1 MKKTNLLIL
10 IFTLLFAFSTNAQI
24 TSNSK
29 KFSVSNYFYPNN
41 NGDYMRYRTH
51 GFVQAH
57 TSTSKGRLFLLPIIE
72 KDDDNTEFVDENGVD
87 FNPAYETTKLARTI
101 IIPIKISSDL
111 PNEKQLPAIA
121 SASGNGISI
130 SHYLSPIVKN
140 NNGGFLIIP
149 QAISLKP
156 QLETSAKNYQDKFD
170 KQKEIIDLYKNYAV
184 ETISMSELEITAS
197 IDNEVINN
205 IQISNTVL
213 TSSGQL
219 PSIKIVRPTLYQQNR
234 IIRGKLEIKVSYK
247 FRDAFTSTISARFD
261 AKEIIEKFISETQ
274 KSSVSSSSSGWQI
287 LGFGNRRK
295 RLKSSFNSTTQKN
308 YSGQKINGT
317 TIEMFDAT
325 DGMIAQFENDFFPG
339 IAKQKVID
347 NHTAAAQRAFDSGNN
362 ALKDL
367 HLKYADAVKNS
378 DPDLEVNT
386 AKAAAALAK
395 KDYATF
401 IAEGVR
407 WGEHTAT
414 GNSSFRRVVRTKAEI
429 DTKTQWSQMRTVSV
443 QHSVSEFLVNFEK
456 DEQKPFIGIGE
467 AIQYN
472 YPVYYFNNYGQV
484 TNQVMKNGIM
494 ASCIIEGSPAHSS
507 GLIPGMIITAIGE
520 QTITNGTDLINL
532 MKNYDPGDNLNIS
545 IIEYQGYQS
554 KEREI
559 SITLVAGAPK

>member
-10 IFTLLFAFSTNAQI
+10 ILILLCAFSTNAQI

-41 NGDYMRYRTH
+41 NGDYMRYRAH

-57 TSTSKGRLFLLPIIE
+57 TSTSTGRLFLLPIIE
-72 KDDDNTEFVDENGVD
+72 KDDDNIEFVDENGVD
-87 FNPAYETTKLARTI
+87 FNPSSEPAKLSRTI
-101 IIPIKISSDL
+101 IIPIKISSEL
-111 PNEKQLPAIA
+111 PNDRQLPAIA

-130 SHYLSPIVKN
+130 LHYLSPMAKD
-140 NNGGFLIIP
+140 NNGGFLILPKAIP
-149 QAISLKP
+149 LKF
-156 QLETSAKNYQDKFD
+156 QLETSAKKYQDKFE
-170 KQKEIIDLYKNYAV
+170 KQKKIIDLYKNYAV
-184 ETISMSELEITAS
+184 ETVSINELEITAS

-234 IIRGKLEIKVSYK
+234 IIRGKLEIKIAYK
-247 FRDAFTSTISARFD
+247 FRDAFTSTISAKFD

-274 KSSVSSSSSGWQI
+274 NSSVSSSSSGWQI

-362 ALKDL
+362 GLRDL

-429 DTKTQWSQMRTVSV
+429 DTKIDWSQMRTVSV
-443 QHSVSEFLVNFEK
+443 QHAVSEFLVNFKK
-456 DEQKPFIGIGE
+456 DKQKPFMGIGE
-467 AIQYN
+467 AMQYN
-472 YPVYYFNNYGQV
+472 YPVYSFNSFGQV
-484 TNQVMKNGIM
+484 INQEMKNGIM
-494 ASCIIEGSPAHSS
+494 ASCIIDGSPVHQS
-507 GLIPGMIITAIGE
+507 GLIPGMIITAIGG
-520 QTITNGTDLINL
+520 QTITNGADLINL
-532 MKNYDPGDNLNIS
+532 MKDYDPGDNINIS
-545 IIEYQGYQS
+545 IIEYNGLQS
-554 KEREI
+554 RKRNI